1 MMRLLLATALML
13 AALTAM
19 PRVKTT
25 RGSLTQGRALE
36 ADTSSL
42 AAAGND
48 ERQVPGDSVAVMTVA
63 PGDITLRGY
72 SKRPTDTKESVM
84 VTNNTPY
91 TVAAVHLHLTYRT
104 MAGEVFNERDVT
116 VRVPPLEPGKTVVT
130 EFRSFDTHHE
140 FYYYGSG
147 KPRKTATPYDVSYT
161 LLGYDITIG
170 RRTR

>member
-1 MMRLLLATALML
+1 MNRLLLTAVLML
-13 AALTAM
+13 ATMTAM

-36 ADTSSL
+36 ADTATV

-48 ERQVPGDSVAVMTVA
+48 GCPALGDSVAVMTVS

-116 VRVPPLEPGKTVVT
+116 VRVPQLEPGKTAVT

-147 KPRKTATPYDVSYT
+147 KPRKAATPYDVSYT
-161 LLGYDITIG
+161 LLGYDITVG